1 MGVRLKAE
9 NSYMPGVIFFCVLY
23 IIKMGGLIMTDELRY
38 RLEELQSLVK
48 VLSRSL
54 ETHQEKL
61 KPVDVSNILSIIEK
75 QLNDILN

>member
-1 MGVRLKAE
+1 
-9 NSYMPGVIFFCVLY
+9 
-23 IIKMGGLIMTDELRY
+23 MTDELRY